1 MAVLLSKESRVTFD
15 GVLDY
20 SFSNFHDCLS
30 LGPEALD
37 MLKLDCQEAF
47 TCRSILNSD
56 ESYSSG
62 STYFIKSNYAPRCQL
77 EQLALSIFQ
86 LHTKDAIFSAELSG
100 AEWWTQVIDCRDD
113 IGFHWDRDYGKLAL
127 YNLVVALCEAKG
139 LELYILLLKCM
150 RLKLASIARRIL
162 ITKYFKT
169 L

>member
-113 IGFHWDRDYGKLAL
+113 IGFHWDRDYGKLSL

-139 LELYILLLKCM
+139 LELYIL
-150 RLKLASIARRIL
+150 
-162 ITKYFKT
+162 
-169 L
+169 